1 MSFWEKDYQALFIS
15 SFYRNPYMHTA
26 GDTLDKVNRRFFMRA
41 AGELVGLM
49 VDLAHE

>member
-1 MSFWEKDYQALFIS
+1 VFIS

-26 GDTLDKVNRRFFMRA
+26 GDTLDKVNRRFFIRA
-41 AGELVGLM
+41 ADELVGLM